1 MTDHVATRRLKGR
14 SYAETRSAVLD
25 LIRSGD
31 GISRVDLSRRSG
43 LTEATISK
51 IVKELLAEG
60 VVITV
65 GLAESTGGK
74 RATLLALNTSVLYA
88 LGVTLD
94 VSTIVLVLCGL
105 NGAAIRRLS
114 LPGLGSDE
122 PADVIERT
130 ANAINALLDDQ
141 GIGREA
147 IVGIGL
153 ASGGRRGGPGGWSI
167 EANLADRWDRVD
179 VGEAVRA
186 KTGLPVVV
194 ENDANCAALGTFWSG
209 GASSPRTFLT
219 IYMAHGIGAG
229 IVIGGSV
236 YRGTGGNAGEI
247 GHIVVQPDGP
257 LCWCGAHGCLETVAA
272 PRGIVRRVLADEDL
286 RAALDLAP
294 ETDGGQVYRRVLQAY
309 TEGDPEIARIIETS
323 ARWLAQTVLGLANTL
338 DLDWI
343 QLAGP
348 GFAGT
353 AEVYLEAVRRI
364 LGEASLARGLH
375 PVAVALG
382 GLEPEVAALGAA
394 SVVLHGNLTP
404 HHDLVADY

>member
-1 MTDHVATRRLKGR
+1 MDNAAPSRLKGR

-31 GISRVDLSRRSG
+31 GISRVDLSHRSG

-60 VVITV
+60 VVTTV

-94 VSTIVLVLCGL
+94 VSTIVIVLCGL
-105 NGAAIRRLS
+105 NGAAIHRLS

-122 PADVIERT
+122 PDEVIDRT
-130 ANAINALLDDQ
+130 ARAIDAVLDDR

-153 ASGGRRGGPGGWSI
+153 ASGGRRGGPGGWGI

-179 VGEAVRA
+179 VGEAVHT
-186 KTGLPVVV
+186 KTGLPVMV

-209 GASSPRTFLT
+209 GQSSPRSFMT

-229 IVIGGSV
+229 IVIGGSL
-236 YRGTGGNAGEI
+236 YRGAGGNAGEI
-247 GHIVVQPDGP
+247 GHIIVQPDGP
-257 LCWCGAHGCLETVAA
+257 LCWCGARGCLETVAA
-272 PRGIVRRVLADEDL
+272 PRGIVRRVLADEGLRAVLDL
-286 RAALDLAP
+286 RT
-294 ETDGGQVYRRVLQAY
+294 ETDGGLVYRRVLRAY
-309 TEGDPEIARIIETS
+309 TDGDPEIGRLVETS
-323 ARWLAQTVLGLANTL
+323 ARWLAQTVLGLANTF
-338 DLDWI
+338 DLSWI

-353 AEVYLEAVRRI
+353 AEVYLAAVRRL
-364 LGEASLARGLH
+364 LGEAALARGLH
-375 PVAVALG
+375 PVVVELG
-382 GLEPEVAALGAA
+382 GVGPEVAALGAA
-394 SVVLHGNLTP
+394 SVVLHSNLTP
-404 HHDLVADY
+404 HHALVARY